1 MLLFFP
7 WEMEE
12 EMMMEM
18 LGWGFRIEE
27 LKNWMIVLEDGSEEL
42 LERGWGMIS

>member
-1 MLLFFP
+1 
-7 WEMEE
+7 MEE